1 MGLFESAARK
11 RRAAELARRLAELDE
26 WDRRY
31 GLGGAPPGHPAARPD
46 TGWRVHSTDGL
57 PPLRALDPVRPVP
70 APRRR
75 RGGSTL
81 VVLVVAL
88 VAAVIAFPT
97 QATEVRSWAT
107 AAGRS
112 VLGMP
117 ATESAAGGGTR
128 WGDGLGEVVQRWS
141 PPPGAGL
148 RGWEP
153 PRGERV
159 LPTVDPGTSDAY
171 AYLQTQPGGDD
182 PVGFSPCGPV
192 EVVVN
197 PEGAPDGWT
206 ELVRGS
212 LDRVG
217 AASGLALD
225 LVGESDEVWSEE
237 PRELGS
243 PVLVSWSDAD
253 AVPQL
258 AGQAAGLGGPTT
270 VEGPDRRVWHASGQV
285 VLDRDDLARPEQ
297 HAAVLDH
304 ELAHVLGLGHVDDI
318 GQLMAPVNTTGRIG
332 FGPGDLAGLARIGA
346 IGCPGDA

>member
-1 MGLFESAARK
+1 
-11 RRAAELARRLAELDE
+11 
-26 WDRRY
+26 
-31 GLGGAPPGHPAARPD
+31 
-46 TGWRVHSTDGL
+46 
-57 PPLRALDPVRPVP
+57 
-70 APRRR
+70 
-75 RGGSTL
+75 
-81 VVLVVAL
+81 
-88 VAAVIAFPT
+88 
-97 QATEVRSWAT
+97 
-107 AAGRS
+107 RS

-128 WGDGLGEVVQRWS
+128 WGDGLGAVVQRWS

-171 AYLQTQPGGDD
+171 DSLQTQPGGDD

-237 PRELGS
+237 PRELG
-243 PVLVSWSDAD
+243 
-253 AVPQL
+253 
-258 AGQAAGLGGPTT
+258 
-270 VEGPDRRVWHASGQV
+270 
-285 VLDRDDLARPEQ
+285 
-297 HAAVLDH
+297 
-304 ELAHVLGLGHVDDI
+304 
-318 GQLMAPVNTTGRIG
+318 
-332 FGPGDLAGLARIGA
+332 
-346 IGCPGDA
+346 